1 MLLFPMQ
8 NRYKVFTSEST
19 TTGPIKLKHVGEIWL
34 SALLNVICLLG
45 E

>member
-8 NRYKVFTSEST
+8 NQYKVFTSEST
-19 TTGPIKLKHVGEIWL
+19 TTGPTKLKHVGEIWL